1 MSAAGQILYLKI
13 EQNCIV
19 YKRSVTLQDIAS
31 VECTD
36 VGILRQVLQEQIY
49 YFSGNEKSSLVQV
62 FSVLDVIRKIHEKY
76 PVLEVEN
83 IGEPDFVIRYVPDP
97 EKKSVQY
104 LKTALVC
111 VILFFG
117 SAFTIMTF
125 IEDVS
130 VNKVFDALYTTER
143 EYWKSVFVS
152 AWPSV
157 SWFSTITLE
166 RRRSQ
171 MIRHQSRWQCANTS
185 RMWIP
190 LISRP
195 AAGKGKVRK
204 CECIPE

>member
-36 VGILRQVLQEQIY
+36 VGILRQVLQEQVY

-97 EKKSVQY
+97 EKKIRAIFKDSVG
-104 LKTALVC
+104 LR
-111 VILFFG
+111 
-117 SAFTIMTF
+117 
-125 IEDVS
+125 D
-130 VNKVFDALYTTER
+130 
-143 EYWKSVFVS
+143 SVF
-152 AWPSV
+152 
-157 SWFSTITLE
+157 WFRIYHHDIY
-166 RRRSQ
+166 RGCFCQ
-171 MIRHQSRWQCANTS
+171 
-185 RMWIP
+185 
-190 LISRP
+190 
-195 AAGKGKVRK
+195 
-204 CECIPE
+204 